1 MIEPAAEGATSLRA
15 YLRVGGLSVAR
26 QQLGLALA
34 LRCERIVCIAAGLDP
49 ELVALQHQA
58 EQSGAQFNVIGGA
71 RHLVGLVT
79 AIDDVIVLGDGLF
92 ASTLEAVGLIE
103 KGQGVL
109 VQPIERG
116 LAAGFER
123 IDINHASAAAMRIPG
138 RLVERLAELPA
149 DVDAVSA
156 LQRIALQAGVPQRSI
171 PATGSEGS
179 FWTLVRSEADAHA
192 LEPLWIR
199 HRTRS
204 AGTLTPGEGLALLG
218 VRALGPSLLHAG
230 SGATVAIVTA
240 AVLALF
246 GLGAGWLGFAPLGM
260 AFLGLGWILRRAGSL
275 LVRIENDTED
285 TSRTMQL
292 RLSVYGWLLD
302 LMIVEVT
309 TWSLPAGPGLPAA
322 SPYFA
327 PIVLIA
333 LLRIVPR
340 ATGGRWSAWLEDRSL
355 LVVLLVS
362 SMLAGVTG
370 EAIQLAA
377 LLLAIAGIAVPR
389 GELRIT
395 RP

>member
-1 MIEPAAEGATSLRA
+1 MIEPAAEGAASLRA
-15 YLRVGGLSVAR
+15 NLRVGGLSVAR

-34 LRCERIVCIAAGLDP
+34 LRCERVVCIAASLDP

-79 AIDDVIVLGDGLF
+79 ATDDVIVLGDGLF

-138 RLVERLAELPA
+138 RLVERLAELPT
-149 DVDAVSA
+149 DIDAVSA

-171 PATGSEGS
+171 PATGGEGS

-204 AGTLTPGEGLALLG
+204 AGMLTPGEGLALLG

-230 SGATVAIVTA
+230 SGATVAIATA
-240 AVLALF
+240 VVLALF

-309 TWSLPAGPGLPAA
+309 TWSLSAGPSLPAA

-327 PIVLIA
+327 PIMLIA

-355 LVVLLVS
+355 LAVFLVA

-377 LLLAIAGIAVPR
+377 LSLAIAGIAVPR